1 MAFKK
6 RVDFCCCCR
15 LRGAFSPLSQQEEV
29 SRAGRDDRPSVA
41 AILAERKMDSSA
53 VGNHN
58 KVKVMAT
65 QLLAKFEENAP
76 AQQTGLKRQV
86 GRSGEC
92 LKETRQH
99 NNCVFQPRAITYF
112 VLRGPLRGNVLR
124 NCKVLCCQSSSFL
137 HVEQ

>member
-1 MAFKK
+1 M
-6 RVDFCCCCR
+6 
-15 LRGAFSPLSQQEEV
+15 

-86 GRSGEC
+86 GRSREC

-99 NNCVFQPRAITYF
+99 SNCVFQPRAIAYF
-112 VLRGPLRGNVLR
+112 VLRGSPKREYFEKLRVFLPRSSSGLPGDSLGLFERTQLACTLRGMLRLVLAFH
-124 NCKVLCCQSSSFL
+124 L
-137 HVEQ
+137 